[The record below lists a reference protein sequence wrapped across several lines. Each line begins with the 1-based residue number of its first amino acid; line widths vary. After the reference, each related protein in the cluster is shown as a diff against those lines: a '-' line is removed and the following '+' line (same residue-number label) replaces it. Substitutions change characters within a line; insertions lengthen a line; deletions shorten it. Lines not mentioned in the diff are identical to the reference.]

1 MSETTQ
7 APRAGAEQADLV
19 DRLQG
24 LADRLAQEISRL
36 GSLHT
41 ARSDG
46 QQLAMLQAEMDS
58 MGRLIANTR
67 AEISGLLPIGTPK
80 SCLTTAS
87 DELDSVVVATE
98 RAAVEIMVAAEHA
111 QDAVQRLRAARLPGA
126 SVADLDAIDGAVIDI
141 FMACSFQDLTGQRI
155 RKVVQALSYIE
166 QRVISLS
173 ALWRHEAAPA
183 ATGVAAWERR
193 ADGHLLNG
201 PSAHGLQ
208 QQAIDALLLAQA
220 APDTASQDDVDALFS

>member
-1 MSETTQ
+1 MSE
-7 APRAGAEQADLV
+7 AVRASFAGPAQDGLV
-19 DRLQG
+19 DRLEG
-24 LADRLAQEISRL
+24 VADRLAQEIDRL
-36 GSLHT
+36 GRLQT

-46 QQLAMLQAEMDS
+46 QQLAMLQSEMEA
-58 MGRLIANTR
+58 MGRLIADTR
-67 AEISGLLPIGTPK
+67 AEIAGLLPIGTPK

-111 QDAVQRLRAARLPGA
+111 QDAVQRLRAGHPPGMA
-126 SVADLDAIDGAVIDI
+126 EADLDAIDGAVMDI

-166 QRVISLS
+166 QRVISVS
-173 ALWRHEAAPA
+173 ALWRHEAELADP
-183 ATGVAAWERR
+183 GLVAWETRE
-193 ADGHLLNG
+193 DGHLLNG

-208 QQAIDALLLAQA
+208 QQAIDALLLAEA
-220 APDTASQDDVDALFS
+220 ASNTASQDDVDALFS

>member
-1 MSETTQ
+1 MAPVGAGQSE
-7 APRAGAEQADLV
+7 LV
-19 DRLQG
+19 ERLQG

-36 GSLHT
+36 GTLQT

-111 QDAVQRLRAARLPGA
+111 QDAVLRLRAARLPGA
-126 SVADLDAIDGAVIDI
+126 SAADLDAIDGAVMDI

-183 ATGVAAWERR
+183 DPGVAAWETR
-193 ADGHLLNG
+193 AHGHLLNG
-201 PSAHGLQ
+201 PCAHGLQ

-220 APDTASQDDVDALFS
+220 APGTASQDDVDALFS